1 MAGFWFF
8 AYNTDM
14 QWTKWDTS
22 TRIIAKVIVAGLGL
36 AFLWVT
42 RDIIIILLLAVVF
55 ASAMEPLVGYLKI
68 RRVPR
73 AVSVLAVYILVLG
86 LIALIFSLLLPIV
99 IQQVQLLSANLP
111 QYTADFQS
119 QYPSLHNLI
128 GNIDLSQAISQLLSE
143 VTNNTS
149 VYSQTL
155 GIVNSL
161 FSGITVLV
169 VSFYLVAQQESMLD
183 FVNSVVP
190 APQRKFTLD
199 LIKKIQ
205 KRMGFWIIGQIV
217 LSCSIFILTFVGLTA
232 LGVKYALFLALLAGI
247 MEIVPYIG
255 PFLSAVPAVFF
266 AAVQSPPLAILVVV
280 LYIVVQKLE
289 GYVLVPK
296 IMQKATGTS
305 PLLVLIALLVGFKL
319 AGVLGLLL
327 AIPLVSV
334 ITLLVD
340 EFSNNYP
347 STKEVAIDGD
357 EI

>member
-1 MAGFWFF
+1 MAGFLFF

-14 QWTKWDTS
+14 NWTKWDPS
-22 TRIIAKVIVAGLGL
+22 TRVIAKVILAGLGL

-42 RDIIIILLLAVVF
+42 RDIIIILLLSVVF

-68 RRVPR
+68 KRVPR
-73 AVSVLAVYILVLG
+73 SISVLAVYIVVLG
-86 LIALIFSLLLPIV
+86 VVALIFSLILPV
-99 IQQVQLLSANLP
+99 VVQQIQVLSQHLP
-111 QYTADFQS
+111 EYTMEFQTR
-119 QYPSLHNLI
+119 YPALHNLI
-128 GNIDLSQAISQLLSE
+128 GNVDLTEAMSQLFSQ
-143 VTNNTS
+143 VTHNSS

-155 GIVNSL
+155 GIVTSL
-161 FSGITVLV
+161 FSVITVLV
-169 VSFYLVAQQESMLD
+169 VSFYLVAQQQGMID

-199 LIKKIQ
+199 LIRKIQ
-205 KRMGFWIIGQIV
+205 ARMGFWIIGQIV
-217 LSCSIFILTFVGLTA
+217 LSICIFVLTFLGLTA

-247 MEIVPYIG
+247 LEIVPYIG

-266 AAVQSPPLAILVVV
+266 AMVQSPPLAVAVVI

-296 IMQKATGTS
+296 IMQRAVGTS

-327 AIPLVSV
+327 AIPMVSV

-347 STKEVAIDGD
+347 STKEPGIEGD
-357 EI
+357 AL

>member
-1 MAGFWFF
+1 MAGFLFF
-8 AYNTDM
+8 NYNTGM
-14 QWTKWDTS
+14 QWSKWDPS
-22 TRIIAKVIVAGLGL
+22 TRVIAKVILAGLGL

-42 RDIIIILLLAVVF
+42 RDIIIILLLAVVL

-68 RRVPR
+68 KRVPR
-73 AVSVLAVYILVLG
+73 AVTVLAVYILVLG
-86 LIALIFSLLLPIV
+86 IIALVFSLLLPV
-99 IQQVQLLSANLP
+99 VVQQIQLLSQNLP
-111 QYTADFQS
+111 QYTAEFET
-119 QYPSLHNLI
+119 QYPALHNLI
-128 GNIDLSQAISQLLSE
+128 GNVDLTEIVSQVLGEITHNS
-143 VTNNTS
+143 S

-155 GIVNSL
+155 GVVTSL

-169 VSFYLVAQQESMLD
+169 VSFYLVAQQQGMLD

-199 LIKKIQ
+199 LIRKIQ
-205 KRMGFWIIGQIV
+205 ARMGFWIIGQLF
-217 LSCSIFILTFVGLTA
+217 LSVCIFTLTFLGLTA
-232 LGVKYALFLALLAGI
+232 LGVKYALFLALLAGLL
-247 MEIVPYIG
+247 EIVPYIG

-266 AAVQSPPLAILVVV
+266 AMVQSPPLAIAVVA

-305 PLLVLIALLVGFKL
+305 PLLVLLALLVGFKL

-347 STKEVAIDGD
+347 STKGPQPQELLP
-357 EI
+357 

>member
-1 MAGFWFF
+1 
-8 AYNTDM
+8 M
-14 QWTKWDTS
+14 QWSKWDPS
-22 TRIIAKVIVAGLGL
+22 TRVIAKVILAGLGL

-42 RDIIIILLLAVVF
+42 RDIIIILLLSVVF

-73 AVSVLAVYILVLG
+73 SVTVLAVYIVVLAVVALV
-86 LIALIFSLLLPIV
+86 FSLLLPV
-99 IQQVQLLSANLP
+99 VVEQVQVLGQHLP
-111 QYTADFQS
+111 QYTADFQAR
-119 QYPSLHNLI
+119 YPALRNLV
-128 GNIDLSQAISQLLSE
+128 GNVDLTQVMSQLFSE
-143 VTNNTS
+143 VTHNSS

-155 GIVNSL
+155 GIVTSL
-161 FSGITVLV
+161 FSVITVLV
-169 VSFYLVAQQESMLD
+169 VSFYLVAQQQGMID

-199 LIKKIQ
+199 LIRKIQ
-205 KRMGFWIIGQIV
+205 KRMGLWIIGQIV
-217 LSCSIFILTFVGLTA
+217 LSICIFIMTFIGLTA
-232 LGVKYALFLALLAGI
+232 LGVKYALFLALLAGLL
-247 MEIVPYIG
+247 EIVPYIG
-255 PFLSAVPAVFF
+255 PFMSAVPAVFF
-266 AAVQSPPLAILVVV
+266 AMVQSPPLAIAVVV

-327 AIPLVSV
+327 AIPIVSV

-347 STKEVAIDGD
+347 STKQTEEVNIT
-357 EI
+357 